1 MSLIEI
7 RHLSKAY
14 ENAIPL
20 RDVSAVVEKG
30 DVISIIGPSGTGK
43 STLLRCLNRLEEP
56 TSGTVIFDGV
66 DLGAAG
72 CDLTEVRRKMGMVF
86 QSFNLYRHMSVIE
99 NIMYAPVKVLG
110 LSRGEAS
117 ERAMRLLRAVGLAEK
132 ENSMPDELSGGQ
144 KQRVAIA
151 RTLAMEPEVIL
162 FDEPTSALDP
172 TMVGEVLAVIKRLA
186 QDGMTML
193 IVTHEMRFAR
203 SVSNRVFYL
212 DQGVVYEEGTPEE
225 IFEHPKGELTRRFIN
240 QLDGIK
246 RTFSPATFDY
256 LGFITQVRE
265 FAQRKMFAPAYV
277 DRIEMVIE
285 ELYLQTIL
293 PRLPQDT
300 ELAFSLE
307 HSDRLGACEVT
318 FAWAG
323 EPENPLAD
331 MDELSRKL
339 AEHAT
344 EDIELVCEDGAT
356 TVRARVR
363 E

>member
-1 MSLIEI
+1 MIRIE
-7 RHLSKAY
+7 HLSKSFGDA
-14 ENAIPL
+14 EPLKDINAVIN
-20 RDVSAVVEKG
+20 KG
-30 DVISIIGPSGTGK
+30 EVISIIGPSGTGK

-56 TSGTVIFDGV
+56 TSGTVFFDGE
-66 DLGAAG
+66 DLGDPK
-72 CDLTEVRRKMGMVF
+72 CDLTRVRRKMGMVF

-99 NIMYAPVKVLG
+99 NIMYAPVKALG
-110 LSRGEAS
+110 LSREEAYA
-117 ERAMRLLRAVGLAEK
+117 RGMRLLRAVGLAEK
-132 ENSMPDELSGGQ
+132 ESSMPDELSGGQ

-203 SVSNRVFYL
+203 SVSDRVFYL
-212 DQGVVYEEGTPEE
+212 DQGVIYEEGTPEE
-225 IFEHPKGELTRRFIN
+225 IFERPKGELTRRFIN

-246 RTFSPATFDY
+246 RSFSPATFDY
-256 LGFITQVRE
+256 LGFITEVRE

-277 DRIEMVIE
+277 NRIELVIE

-293 PRLPQDT
+293 PRLPQET
-300 ELAFSLE
+300 TLEFSLE
-307 HSDRLGACEVT
+307 HSDKLGSCELW
-318 FAWAG
+318 FSWAG
-323 EPENPLAD
+323 EPEDPLAD

-339 AEHAT
+339 AEHAA
-344 EDIELVCEDGAT
+344 EDIGLACEGGVT
-356 TVRARVR
+356 TVKARVR